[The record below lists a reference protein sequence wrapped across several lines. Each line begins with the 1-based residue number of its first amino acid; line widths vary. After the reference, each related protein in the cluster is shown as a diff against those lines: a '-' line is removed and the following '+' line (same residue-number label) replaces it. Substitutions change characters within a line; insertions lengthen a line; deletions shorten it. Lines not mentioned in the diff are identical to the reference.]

1 MLQENPTSRKKIKI
15 LIIEDND
22 FDFELVERK
31 LQSIN
36 FSFEARRAIVEEEF
50 NQHLLQFKPDLILS
64 DFSLPTFSGLE
75 ALSIAKKHNPMIP
88 FIFVT
93 GTLGEE
99 LAVETMIQGANDYV
113 LKDSLHKLEPAI
125 NRVLNEVKEKQ
136 KREEAEN
143 KLKIKVEEL
152 KSLVYRI
159 SHDIRGPICSV
170 KGILNLIQHSESNST
185 EAITEYVNIISQV
198 NRKMEGIV
206 LNLSSFQFIYNDD
219 IKLDDIDLDHFF
231 EKLGSAIS
239 EIENYEEVCLQL
251 SYKGQKHFRSE
262 FNLLFSVFFNLIHNA
277 IVFMDKNKSERK
289 VICSAEVSETGLNLH
304 VEDNGI
310 GIEKYIQD
318 KIFGMFFRGSN
329 LSKGAGLGLYITKTV
344 LDRLNGTITL
354 ESHEEEGTRIN
365 IFIPTISS
373 SQPRN
378 WINN

>member
-1 MLQENPTSRKKIKI
+1 MLQENLTSRKKVKI

-50 NQHLLQFKPDLILS
+50 NQHLLQFRPDLILS

-75 ALSIAKKHNPMIP
+75 ALGIAKKHNPMIP

-125 NRVLNEVKEKQ
+125 TRVLNEVKEKQ

-239 EIENYEEVCLQL
+239 EIENYEEVYLQL
-251 SYKGQKHFRSE
+251 SYKGQQYFRSE
-262 FNLLFSVFFNLIHNA
+262 FNLLFSVFFNLIHNS
-277 IVFMDKNKSERK
+277 IVFMDKNKSEKK
-289 VICSAEVSETGLNLH
+289 VICNVEVSEDGLSLL

-318 KIFGMFFRGSN
+318 RVFGMFFRGSN
-329 LSKGAGLGLYITKTV
+329 LSKGAGLGLYITKTI

-354 ESHEEEGTRIN
+354 ESQEGEGTRIS
-365 IFIPTISS
+365 IFIPKIFS
-373 SQPRN
+373 SQPKN

>member
-1 MLQENPTSRKKIKI
+1 MLQENLTSRQKVKI

-50 NQHLLQFKPDLILS
+50 NQHLLQFRPDLILS

-75 ALSIAKKHNPMIP
+75 ALSIAKKHNPLTP

-125 NRVLNEVKEKQ
+125 TRVLNEVKEKQ

-170 KGILNLIQHSESNST
+170 KGILNLIQHSESNSIKD
-185 EAITEYVNIISQV
+185 ITEYVNIISQV

-219 IKLDDIDLDHFF
+219 IKLDDIDLDLFF

-239 EIENYEEVCLQL
+239 EIENYKEVGLKL
-251 SYKGQKHFRSE
+251 TYKGQQYFRSE

-289 VICSAEVSETGLNLH
+289 VICSAEVSETGLSLQ

-318 KIFGMFFRGSN
+318 KVFGMFFRGSN
-329 LSKGAGLGLYITKTV
+329 LSKGAGLGLYITKTI

-354 ESHEEEGTRIN
+354 ISNEKEGTRIN

>member
-1 MLQENPTSRKKIKI
+1 MLQENLTSRKKVKI

-50 NQHLLQFKPDLILS
+50 NQHLLQFEPDLILS

-75 ALSIAKKHNPMIP
+75 ALGIAKKHNPMIP

-185 EAITEYVNIISQV
+185 EAINEYVNIISQV

-239 EIENYEEVCLQL
+239 EIENYEEVYLQL
-251 SYKGQKHFRSE
+251 SYKGQQYFRSE
-262 FNLLFSVFFNLIHNA
+262 FNLLFSVFFNLIHNS
-277 IVFMDKNKSERK
+277 IVFMDKNKSEK
-289 VICSAEVSETGLNLH
+289 
-304 VEDNGI
+304 
-310 GIEKYIQD
+310 K
-318 KIFGMFFRGSN
+318 
-329 LSKGAGLGLYITKTV
+329 LSVML
-344 LDRLNGTITL
+344 R
-354 ESHEEEGTRIN
+354 
-365 IFIPTISS
+365 
-373 SQPRN
+373 
-378 WINN
+378 